1 MTAIVGVLNKYDF
14 CNTELLGI
22 YTPQDI
28 QLTES
33 EKKAIE
39 KIQNA
44 QSQEEVVN
52 VMSDELVRFLM
63 EQLKL

>member
-1 MTAIVGVLNKYDF
+1 MYDF
-14 CNTELLGI
+14 CKTEVLGNC
-22 YTPQDI
+22 TPQDI

-39 KIQNA
+39 KMQNA

-52 VMSDELVRFLM
+52 VMSNELARSLM
-63 EQLKL
+63 EQLKF